1 MNPRTDLIHTGTMAQ
16 GLESRLKHTELMPA
30 EDHLRPRRHS
40 LWESIPIFVGTSAL
54 TVFFLGW
61 FGPSF
66 FVLTVFFMLILAG
79 FWTARARQ
87 SRAVQKNLHAIQL
100 LNEGHVEEAGEVF
113 ERLAQSE
120 MRSWG
125 HAVFV
130 FNRGVAHMLA
140 GRLQRA
146 FSLFNAVYY
155 SRAFRWGSHRG
166 YEPLLLIEMGTC
178 AALLGWM
185 KEAEDYRKKAL
196 DCLPQSEFPRM
207 LILDALIL
215 VRSGRHQEAISVISR
230 DWDAA
235 EHVIRPPSLRS
246 VRVLM
251 GFAME
256 ATGMANSQDFRLLM
270 EASKPERFNPHASF
284 NEYDYLGVQW
294 PQMLDFLRRRGF
306 TTR

>member
-1 MNPRTDLIHTGTMAQ
+1 
-16 GLESRLKHTELMPA
+16 
-30 EDHLRPRRHS
+30 
-40 LWESIPIFVGTSAL
+40 
-54 TVFFLGW
+54 
-61 FGPSF
+61 
-66 FVLTVFFMLILAG
+66 MLILAG